1 MIDKYLPLQIDAMKE
16 LVNIGG
22 GHAATSISSLINTKV
37 DMVVPL
43 IEIMEYEELYARIMS
58 EDKIVYSV
66 TTQILGNGGGVFLFA
81 LPEESANQIS
91 QMMLLNSMEKTQEL
105 IESSIKEL
113 VNIIVNSFLNAISEL
128 LNIRLMSSIPNLT
141 IDMFGSII
149 SSLYMAYDQYD
160 EEVLII
166 KNEFFYS
173 GNQMDAYLYFIPETG
188 VLEKLFKAIGL

>member
-37 DMVVPL
+37 DMIVPL

-173 GNQMDAYLYFIPETG
+173 GNQMDANLYFIPETG

>member
-37 DMVVPL
+37 DMIVPL

-91 QMMLLNSMEKTQEL
+91 QMMLLNSMEKSQEL

>member
-37 DMVVPL
+37 DMIVPL

>member
-22 GHAATSISSLINTKV
+22 GHAATSISFLINTKV
-37 DMVVPL
+37 DMIVPL

>member
-37 DMVVPL
+37 DMIVPL

-149 SSLYMAYDQYD
+149 SSLYMVYDQYD

>member
-37 DMVVPL
+37 DMIVPL

-66 TTQILGNGGGVFLFA
+66 TTQILGNSGGVFLFA

>member
-1 MIDKYLPLQIDAMKE
+1 
-16 LVNIGG
+16 
-22 GHAATSISSLINTKV
+22 
-37 DMVVPL
+37 
-43 IEIMEYEELYARIMS
+43 
-58 EDKIVYSV
+58 
-66 TTQILGNGGGVFLFA
+66 
-81 LPEESANQIS
+81 
-91 QMMLLNSMEKTQEL
+91 MEKTQEL

>member
-37 DMVVPL
+37 DMIVPL

-105 IESSIKEL
+105 IESSIKAL

>member
-1 MIDKYLPLQIDAMKE
+1 MKNKYQSLQIDAMKE

-43 IEIMEYEELYARIMS
+43 IKIMEYEELYKKIMS

-66 TTQILGNGGGVFLFA
+66 TTQVLGSGGGIFLFA

-91 QMMLLNSMEKTQEL
+91 QMMLPNSIKITQEL
-105 IESSIKEL
+105 MESSIKEL
-113 VNIIVNSFLNAISEL
+113 VNIIVNSFLNAISKL
-128 LNIRLMSSIPNLT
+128 LDISLMSSIPNLT

-149 SSLYMAYDQYD
+149 SSLYMAYDQFD
-160 EEVLII
+160 EEILII

-173 GNQMDAYLYFIPETG
+173 GNQMDAYLYFIPEIG

>member
-37 DMVVPL
+37 DMIVPL

-128 LNIRLMSSIPNLT
+128 LNIRLMSSIPTLT

>member
-1 MIDKYLPLQIDAMKE
+1 MIDKYLPLQIDVMKE

-37 DMVVPL
+37 DMIVPL
-43 IEIMEYEELYARIMS
+43 IEIMEYEELYTRIMS

-149 SSLYMAYDQYD
+149 SSLYMVYDQYD

>member
-37 DMVVPL
+37 DMIVPL

-128 LNIRLMSSIPNLT
+128 LNIRLVSSIPNLT

>member
-1 MIDKYLPLQIDAMKE
+1 MIDKYLPLQIDVMKE

-37 DMVVPL
+37 DMIVPL

>member
-37 DMVVPL
+37 DMIVPL

-173 GNQMDAYLYFIPETG
+173 GNQMDSYLYFIPETG

>member
-37 DMVVPL
+37 DMIVPL
-43 IEIMEYEELYARIMS
+43 IEIMEYEELYTRIMS

-149 SSLYMAYDQYD
+149 SSLYMVYDQYD

>member
-37 DMVVPL
+37 DMIVPL

-173 GNQMDAYLYFIPETG
+173 GNEMDAYLYFIPETG

>member
-37 DMVVPL
+37 DMIVPL

-128 LNIRLMSSIPNLT
+128 LNIRLMASIPNLT

>member
-37 DMVVPL
+37 DMIVPL

-188 VLEKLFKAIGL
+188 VLEKLFKSIGL

>member
-37 DMVVPL
+37 DMIVPL

-128 LNIRLMSSIPNLT
+128 LNIRSMSSIPNLT

>member
-22 GHAATSISSLINTKV
+22 GHAATSISTLINTKV
-37 DMVVPL
+37 DMIVPL

>member
-1 MIDKYLPLQIDAMKE
+1 MKE

-37 DMVVPL
+37 DMIVPL

>member
-37 DMVVPL
+37 DMIVPL

-105 IESSIKEL
+105 IESLICL
-113 VNIIVNSFLNAISEL
+113 V
-128 LNIRLMSSIPNLT
+128 
-141 IDMFGSII
+141 
-149 SSLYMAYDQYD
+149 Q
-160 EEVLII
+160 
-166 KNEFFYS
+166 
-173 GNQMDAYLYFIPETG
+173 
-188 VLEKLFKAIGL
+188 